1 MSNFHF
7 YFLLAAL
14 LAACGEGEPDT
25 TAEKKEAKVE
35 VLTKRIVKKPSGANT
50 GSRHFG
56 HTYWIEG
63 KVQNRGN
70 ADAEDVLLSFTLIGG
85 EGAITFTAKLDYLPA
100 RDTLEYETN
109 RYILLVQPI
118 SMPGI
123 EPEVIF
129 ETIRD

>member
-1 MSNFHF
+1 MSSIHS

-14 LAACGEGEPDT
+14 LVACAEGERDT
-25 TAEKKEAKVE
+25 TAEKKEANIV
-35 VLTKRIVKKPSGANT
+35 VLTKRIAIERSGANA
-50 GSRHFG
+50 GSTHFG

-70 ADAEDVLLSFTLIGG
+70 ADAEEVQLIFTLIGG
-85 EGAITFTAKLDYLPA
+85 QGEVTFTARLDYLPA
-100 RDTLEYETN
+100 RDTLDYETN

-118 SMPGI
+118 STPGM

-129 ETIRD
+129 ETIKD